1 MWFSLSTGQSLSERN
16 EMVPPLS
23 FLHRRFTRPTETSE
37 AHDASASTRLQ
48 GRLGGL
54 TGEPAFPATNPKKR
68 LRGRGAGAWDQ
79 SSNKSEGQ
87 KNLTMASLWRS
98 LPMPGGNPSL
108 ATGCKSTPNSPVQTR
123 AASRKLRR
131 RGPEG
136 DKAARARAVI
146 VGGLFVKKPPPPIAG
161 LVQLCTGS
169 LIPLTNAGICCLRR
183 SLQQDELR
191 IHIAGR
197 KRIGITIHLPD
208 CSSVC
213 R

>member
-23 FLHRRFTRPTETSE
+23 FLHRRFARPTETSE

-87 KNLTMASLWRS
+87 KILTMASLWRS
-98 LPMPGGNPSL
+98 LPMPGDNPSL

-123 AASRKLRR
+123 AASRELRR

-146 VGGLFVKKPPPPIAG
+146 VGGVSVKKPPPPPNRWAG
-161 LVQLCTGS
+161 PALHRVPDS
-169 LIPLTNAGICCLRR
+169 V
-183 SLQQDELR
+183 D
-191 IHIAGR
+191 
-197 KRIGITIHLPD
+197 KRGHLLFAA
-208 CSSVC
+208 
-213 R
+213 